1 MEIVYERKF
10 VSELSQGTTNKFVA
24 VMTALGTLLPVNS
37 LYIIKGG
44 YC

>member
-1 MEIVYERKF
+1 MEILYEHKL

-24 VMTALGTLLPVNS
+24 AITALGTLLPVNG
-37 LYIIKGG
+37 LYLIEGG